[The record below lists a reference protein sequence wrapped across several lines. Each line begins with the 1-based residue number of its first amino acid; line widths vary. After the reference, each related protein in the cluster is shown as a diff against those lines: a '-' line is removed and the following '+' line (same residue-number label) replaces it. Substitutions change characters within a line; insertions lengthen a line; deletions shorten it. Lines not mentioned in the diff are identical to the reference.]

1 MKKYLGFI
9 SLMIFSISI
18 IICLQLYPQFDFY
31 RNTFSFLGTIKETAL
46 IFNLTMII
54 LGITFYIYLN
64 YIIERYQLTGKNN
77 LSLKVLIILVCLSMI
92 MVGLIPLNLN
102 RLLHDIFAFALFFG
116 FALGIILFGLRISEK
131 QRLFGNFNIG
141 YGIFILLTFSLINKN
156 LITNA
161 FNQSVYLLLSAIWII
176 IIFINLEIKKSKFL
190 LRKSFI

>member
-131 QRLFGNFNIG
+131 QRLFGNFYI
-141 YGIFILLTFSLINKN
+141 INFF
-156 LITNA
+156 TN
-161 FNQSVYLLLSAIWII
+161 Q
-176 IIFINLEIKKSKFL
+176 
-190 LRKSFI
+190 